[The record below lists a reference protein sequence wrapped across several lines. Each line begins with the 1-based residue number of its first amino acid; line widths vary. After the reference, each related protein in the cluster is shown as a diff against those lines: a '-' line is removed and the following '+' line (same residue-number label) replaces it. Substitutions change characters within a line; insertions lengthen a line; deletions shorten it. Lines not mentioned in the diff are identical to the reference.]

1 MNFKKCFSLFVALA
15 LLLVSEMAIGQAL
28 GFGRN
33 KPVYDKF
40 DFEVLNTPNFE
51 IYHYLEN
58 HEAIKDIADWSEQWH
73 RLHQAVLRDTIVGRN
88 PMVLYNNHADFQQTN
103 TISGSVGVGTGGVTE
118 AFKNRV
124 IYPYAMSNQQTHH
137 VLGHELVHAFQYNMI
152 LRGDSTNIQ
161 NLSNLPLWMVEGLAE
176 YLSIGRV
183 DAHTAMWMRD
193 AVLQDDVPTIK
204 QLNNPKY
211 FPYRYGQMFW
221 AFTTG
226 LLGDG
231 AIAPYFT
238 NTAKYGFENATLRA
252 FGMKSKNVSDL
263 WVKTLKDFYTPQL
276 DDKKERTIGDP
287 LISQDN
293 SGRMNIAPVI
303 SPNGR
308 YVAFL
313 SEKNLASIDLFL
325 ADARTG
331 EVIRTLSSSTKDT
344 HIDDYNYIE
353 SAGAWSPNSKQIAIV
368 GVSKGDNI
376 LVIKDIET
384 GKTADEFKIDGVP
397 AFSNPT
403 WSPDNKSIV
412 VAGLVDGQVDLYQVN
427 LRSKKVTQL
436 TDDKYSELLP
446 NWSPDGRK
454 IVFATDEW
462 SFENGRTNGKWTF
475 NLAELDVD
483 YGDKKMLNIF
493 LGANNLN
500 PVYDNQGDILFLSD
514 RDGFRNMYK
523 YESTSGRVFQMTD
536 LLTGISGITK
546 YAPAISATRTDRR
559 DRIVYSHYWKNG
571 YNIYRGDEEEF
582 LNQEVDPNAIDMT
595 PAILPKVVDGVQLVV
610 DKNLDKLDRLAGVS
624 ESQLEEV
631 PYKPKFKLDFINGS
645 TGVGVGNSN
654 LFGTQT
660 GAAGGINAIFSDILG
675 NNQLFASAALN
686 GEIADFGGIVSYL
699 NRKNRIAWGV
709 GFSHLPFRSGR
720 FLPSTLDNL
729 EVNDGQ
735 SIPVIRDDLEIRRVF
750 EDRLSVFAQLPLS
763 KTLRLEAGAA
773 YSFYY
778 DRVDIL
784 TNYYQALPVE
794 NTFFR
799 GAFIGQERERVED
812 AQNFNLNFFTLN
824 AALVGD
830 NSFFGITSP
839 IKGSRYRLGVS
850 QFFGGFNLTN
860 ITADYRK
867 YVRLQPFTLAFQ
879 VMHEGRYGEDADQIF
894 PFYIGYPWNVRGY
907 NNQDVERLLISNNI
921 DPNILLGSKGAVAK
935 FEVRIPFTGPEQLSL
950 FKSKFLLSELAFF
963 ADAGIAWNDNNSF
976 NRDNVFANDFDDAT
990 GEPIF
995 VEAFAQPLTSIGAS
1009 LRVNL
1014 FGALIVE
1021 PFYAI
1026 PLLEG
1031 SQGRFG
1037 INFLPGW

>member
-1 MNFKKCFSLFVALA
+1 MSLQKYYSLFAALA
-15 LLLVSEMAIGQAL
+15 LMLVSEMVIGQ

-33 KPVYDKF
+33 KPVYENF
-40 DFEVLNTPNFE
+40 DFKVLNTPNFQL
-51 IYHYLEN
+51 YHYLED
-58 HEAIKDIADWSEQWH
+58 ESTIKNIVDWSEQWH
-73 RLHQAVLRDTIVGRN
+73 RLHQAVLRDTIQGRN

-176 YLSIGRV
+176 YLSIGRI

-193 AVLQDDVPTIK
+193 AVLQDDVPSIK

-226 LLGDG
+226 MLGDG
-231 AIAPYFT
+231 AIKPYFT
-238 NTAKYGFENATLRA
+238 NTAKYGFESATLRA
-252 FGMKSKNVSDL
+252 FGMKSKDLSDI
-263 WVKTLKDFYTPQL
+263 WVKTLKDFYTPYL
-276 DDKKERTIGDP
+276 RDKKEQTIGER
-287 LISQDN
+287 LISKDN
-293 SGRMNIAPVI
+293 AGRMNIAPVI

-313 SEKNLASIDLFL
+313 SEKNLVSIDLFL

-331 EVIRTLSSSTKDT
+331 EIIRTLSSSTKDT

-353 SAGAWSPNSKQIAIV
+353 SAGAWSPDSKKIAIV
-368 GVSKGDNI
+368 GFSKGDNL

-384 GKTADEFKIDGVP
+384 GKTVDEFKIDGVP

-403 WSPDNKSIV
+403 WSPDKKSVV

-427 LRSKKVTQL
+427 LKSKKVAQL

-446 NWSPDGRK
+446 NWSPDGSK

-462 SFENGRTNGKWTF
+462 SFENGRSNGKWTF
-475 NLAELDVD
+475 NIAELDVAS
-483 YGDKKMLNIF
+483 GLKNNIEVF
-493 LGANNLN
+493 LGADNLN
-500 PVYDNQGDILFLSD
+500 PIYDNQGDIIFLSD
-514 RDGFRNMYK
+514 RDGFRNMYR
-523 YESTSGRVFQMTD
+523 YEYTSGKVFQMTD

-546 YAPAISATRTDRR
+546 YAPAITSTRSDRR
-559 DRIVYSHYWKNG
+559 DRIVYTHYWKNG
-571 YNIYRGDEEEF
+571 YNIYRADEEAF
-582 LNQEVDPNAIDMT
+582 LNRAINPNDTDFT
-595 PAILPKVVDGVQLVV
+595 PAILPKVTEGVQLVV
-610 DKNLDKLDRLAGVS
+610 DANLSKLDKLPGAN
-624 ESQLEEV
+624 ESQLEAV
-631 PYKPKFKLDFINGS
+631 PYKPKFQLDFISGS
-645 TGVGVGNSN
+645 TGVGVGSSN

-686 GEIADFGGIVSYL
+686 GEIADFGGVVSYL
-699 NRKNRIAWGV
+699 NRENRIAWGA

-720 FLPSTLDNL
+720 FLPSQLDNL

-735 SIPVIRDDLEIRRVF
+735 SLTVIRDDLEIRRVF
-750 EDRLSVFAQLPLS
+750 EDRISAFAQLAFS
-763 KTLRLEAGAA
+763 KTLRVEAGAA

-778 DRVDIL
+778 DRIDRL
-784 TNYYQALPVE
+784 TNYYSAVPVG
-794 NTFFR
+794 NTYYR
-799 GAFIGQERERVED
+799 GAFIGQESNKLEQE
-812 AQNFNLNFFTLN
+812 NNLNLNFFTLN

-830 NSFFGITSP
+830 NSFFGIASP
-839 IKGSRYRLGVS
+839 IQGSRYRLGVS
-850 QFFGGFNLTN
+850 QYFGGFDLTSL
-860 ITADYRK
+860 TADYRK
-867 YVRLQPFTLAFQ
+867 YLRLEPVTFAFQ
-879 VMHEGRYGEDADQIF
+879 VMHEGRYGQDAEQIF

-907 NNQDVERLLISNNI
+907 STSDAERLLVDNNI

-935 FEVRIPFTGPEQLSL
+935 FEVRVPFTGPEQLAL
-950 FKSKFLLSELAFF
+950 FKSKFLLSELSLF
-963 ADAGIAWNDNNSF
+963 ADAGIAWTNSDSFDRDKVFNNG
-976 NRDNVFANDFDDAT
+976 FDDVT
-990 GEPIF
+990 GQPIE
-995 VEAFAQPLTSIGAS
+995 VQAYAQPLTSIGAS
-1009 LRVNL
+1009 LRVNV
-1014 FGALIVE
+1014 FGALIIE

-1026 PLLEG
+1026 PLLKGGRG
-1031 SQGRFG
+1031 SFG